1 MHNELRSMWRQGC
14 RLLQYTVLSATCQ
27 TRRWSGSPWRRLQVF
42 WQADGNNVPVSTA
55 TKMARENVSFSE
67 IVGILE
73 NTLVA
78 EEGLEPP
85 TRGL

>member
-1 MHNELRSMWRQGC
+1 MQPPAGGC
-14 RLLQYTVLSATCQ
+14 TDAQKKSRTI
-27 TRRWSGSPWRRLQVF
+27 
-42 WQADGNNVPVSTA
+42 
-55 TKMARENVSFSE
+55 KMARENASFLE

-85 TRGL
+85 TLGL